1 MTENPSIREGGTRPY
16 VVSYVDRPKFHVGD
30 LVYVVGTD
38 GLEGPF
44 TVASVPATDAC
55 TLCDEDGNP
64 AKEGSKIKMADL
76 AAA

>member
-1 MTENPSIREGGTRPY
+1 MKLFPSKENLEVTTDK
-16 VVSYVDRPKFHVGD
+16 VSLQRPKFHVGD

-44 TVASVPATDAC
+44 TVASIPATDAC

-64 AKEGSKIKMADL
+64 AKGGNMIQMANL
-76 AAA
+76 ADA